1 MYDFRY
7 YFTPLSGCFSPF
19 PHGTVSLS
27 VVSLYLALD
36 SGLPGFPQGFTCLVV
51 LRNLLGE
58 KVDFAYGDFT
68 LCVGPSQALRLS
80 ISFVTP
86 RPFCK
91 TITQALQHLV
101 CNAYRLTHTRFE
113 LFPFRSPLLGESV
126 RFLFLW
132 LLRCF
137 TSPGRLTPPY
147 EFRWELWGF
156 APYGFPIRT
165 FPYQCLLPAPRNFS
179 QAITSFIA
187 I

>member
-1 MYDFRY
+1 M
-7 YFTPLSGCFSPF
+7 
-19 PHGTVSLS
+19 
-27 VVSLYLALD
+27 YLALD

-58 KVDFAYGDFT
+58 RTNFAYGDFT

-80 ISFVTP
+80 VSFVTP
-86 RPFCK
+86 WPFRK
-91 TITQALQHLV
+91 TATQALQPPV
-101 CNAYRLTHTRFE
+101 RNAHGLKRTRFE

-132 LLRCF
+132 ILRCF

-147 EFRWELWGF
+147 GFRRESWGF
-156 APYGFPIRT
+156 APCGSPIRT
-165 FPYQCLLPAPRNFS
+165 FPLQRLLPAPRNFS
-179 QAITSFIA
+179 QAVTSFIA

>member
-1 MYDFRY
+1 M
-7 YFTPLSGCFSPF
+7 
-19 PHGTVSLS
+19 
-27 VVSLYLALD
+27 YLALD

-58 KVDFAYGDFT
+58 RSGFAYGNFT
-68 LCVGPSQALRLS
+68 LCVGPFQALRLPAF
-80 ISFVTP
+80 FVTP
-86 RPFCK
+86 RPLCSAA
-91 TITQALQHLV
+91 TQALQPPV
-101 CNAYRLTHTRFE
+101 RNAHRLTRTRFE

-147 EFRWELWGF
+147 VFRQELWGF
-156 APYGFPIRT
+156 APYGFPIRI
-165 FPYQCLLPAPRNFS
+165 FPLQCLLPAPRNFS
-179 QAITSFIA
+179 QAVTSFIA

>member
-1 MYDFRY
+1 M
-7 YFTPLSGCFSPF
+7 
-19 PHGTVSLS
+19 
-27 VVSLYLALD
+27 YLALD

-68 LCVGPSQALRLS
+68 LCVGPFQALRLS

-86 RPFCK
+86 RPFCS
-91 TITQALQHLV
+91 TAMQVLQHPMR
-101 CNAYRLTHTRFE
+101 NAHRLTRTRFE

-132 LLRCF
+132 ILRCF

-147 EFRWELWGF
+147 EFRRELWGF
-156 APYGFPIRT
+156 APYGSPIRT
-165 FPYQCLLPAPRNFS
+165 LPLQSLLPAPRNFS
-179 QAITSFIA
+179 QAVTSFIA